1 MAKPMVWGLG
11 YPFFR
16 KHGFFFGKRRSYES
30 YLGFL
35 RGSFGV
41 DFSRWMSYLDVGE

>member
-1 MAKPMVWGLG
+1 MAKPMVLG
-11 YPFFR
+11 YPSFR

-35 RGSFGV
+35 RGSSGV
-41 DFSRWMSYLDVGE
+41 FFLPVDELSRFW